1 MEMRIAPAA
10 GQAQE
15 RKCIMD
21 KFEKVEKLRER
32 AHVSYEEAQKALEEN
47 DWDLLD
53 AMVSLERTGKTD
65 SPKQQKYST
74 SYDQQQEYISVKTKV
89 EEQQKDKP
97 RLGRSIGEI
106 MQKFFRICRENWFC
120 VKRHD
125 DLMLRIP
132 LFAAVIILLFTWR
145 IAIPVMLIAMLFNF
159 RYSVEGKHELK
170 EVNAFMNSAG
180 EAAQTLRE
188 GFQNAHA
195 NDRSSKSGTG
205 QAADHAGADFT
216 DTASGNGDNSADAA
230 AGTADSAAENTMT
243 PADNSAV
250 MVPDSAA
257 SDAEGSDSNANE

>member
-1 MEMRIAPAA
+1 
-10 GQAQE
+10 
-15 RKCIMD
+15 MD

-53 AMVSLERTGKTD
+53 AMVALEKNGKTD

-120 VKRHD
+120 VKRND

-132 LFAAVIILLFTWR
+132 LFAAVIILFFTWR
-145 IAIPVMLIAMLFNF
+145 IAIPVMLVAMLFNF

-180 EAAQTLRE
+180 EAAQNLRE

-195 NDRSSKSGTG
+195 NYRSSSKNGTG
-205 QAADHAGADFT
+205 QTDDHAGAD
-216 DTASGNGDNSADAA
+216 SADATVKSSTA
-230 AGTADSAAENTMT
+230 APESTAGNSMD
-243 PADNSAV
+243 PA
-250 MVPDSAA
+250 
-257 SDAEGSDSNANE
+257 DSNAVIVLDSSDDSTDNSDENPAAGPDGSVNE